1 LERNSTVFQFLFLE
15 RQRMNAWRAEWFAME
30 DAVYLDAAGQG
41 PLPRTAIRAA
51 QQALEWKKF
60 PHRVPQGTYTEL
72 PNRVRALAARLIGG
86 QPEEIAITP
95 GASSGLAAVATGLDW
110 KPGDEVLIAQ
120 GEFPAQF
127 TTFLPLAAAGKLVVK
142 IVKPAGRFL
151 AASDFIAQ
159 IGPRTRLISASLVR
173 YDNGARLD
181 AAQVARACH
190 DAGALLLLDA
200 AQCAG
205 AMPMDVAAL
214 GADFVTASGYK
225 WLLGPYGTGFFWAR
239 AKLIEQMAVGPFY
252 WQALED
258 EASFDMLSEGEFHLA
273 AGARRWDAPETASP
287 FNLAALEASL
297 EFLLGAGVDTVWQH
311 NRGLIAAM
319 IERLPRDSCVLAS
332 PADPDERGP
341 FACVRARHPE
351 KTPAI
356 FERLRQAGIFVTM
369 RQNTLRISPHLY
381 NSALDID
388 RLLAVLAL

>member
-1 LERNSTVFQFLFLE
+1 
-15 RQRMNAWRAEWFAME
+15 MNDWRAEWFAME

-41 PLPRTAIRAA
+41 CLPRVAVRAA

-60 PHRVPQGTYTEL
+60 PYRMPQGTACDL
-72 PNRVRALAARLIGG
+72 PNRVRALAARLISG
-86 QPEEIAITP
+86 QPDEIAITT
-95 GASSGLAAVATGLDW
+95 GATAGLAAVATGLDW
-110 KPGDEVLIAQ
+110 NPGNEVLIAQ
-120 GEFPAQF
+120 GEFPGHF
-127 TTFLPLAAAGKLVVK
+127 TTFLPLAAAGKLQVK

-151 AASDFIAQ
+151 AASDFVAQ
-159 IGPRTRLISASLVR
+159 IGPRTRLVSASLVR

-181 AAQVARACH
+181 AARVASACH

-205 AMPMDVAAL
+205 AMPMNVAAL

-239 AKLIEQMAVGPFY
+239 AKLIESMILGPFN
-252 WQALED
+252 WLALED
-258 EASFDMLSEGEFHLA
+258 TNNFDMLSNGEFRLA
-273 AGARRWDAPETASP
+273 RGARRWDAPETASF
-287 FNLAALEASL
+287 FNLAAVEASL
-297 EFLLGAGVDTVWQH
+297 EFLLGAGVETVWQH
-311 NRGLIAAM
+311 NRGLIAGM

-341 FACVRARHPE
+341 FACVTARHRE
-351 KTPAI
+351 KIPAI

-369 RQNTLRISPHLY
+369 RQNTLRIAPHLY
-381 NSALDID
+381 NSMLDMD